1 MFSMASLFNRPKI
14 YPLKS
19 LLAPG
24 NRVAL
29 FASPEETDRFFSAL
43 ELFQL
48 SAFKASIVAII
59 SNDPAE
65 AGEMRRGL
73 PTIYPRAMHTL
84 DLDFILI
91 TNKMD
96 GKVLEAEAVRMGH
109 KKPRCVRAWQWT
121 FADSVNS
128 ARYSGILEKT
138 DAANVTGSPDTSKAH
153 HQTPRLTEA
162 VTMKA
167 LLDASQDRTVDDI
180 LEGFSDP
187 EHVRRHLD
195 QILWISPREPHP
207 FLGEQLASGRH
218 FNCHINQLHMRGKRE
233 VTMPKPSGTL
243 RIFVVG
249 ASTAFGAGAPGDGQI
264 IGAYIEKYLARHL
277 SSDRL
282 SIEVFTAATPQ
293 WTSTHERIVIE
304 NRVSRLSPDL
314 VISISG
320 AADIFWTC
328 KGQTV
333 FNVASDWFREYV
345 IHFNRYLDMLDL
357 PRVNPYPREKPSMIP
372 MEQMAGD
379 LIENL
384 RQSAFS
390 LEQVDCPILFA
401 LQPALIESRKIKSR
415 MESENVEKFEY
426 RCSIENIRISEGYKH
441 LRHKVPRAK
450 IPNLTFI
457 DLSGVFD
464 DVQGETVFL
473 DTFHF
478 GDKGNRI
485 IGRALA
491 DRVISENHLRHEI
504 RF

>member
-1 MFSMASLFNRPKI
+1 MFSIPSFFKRPRI

-29 FASPEETDRFFSAL
+29 FASPVKTDRFFSAL
-43 ELFQL
+43 DLFQL
-48 SAFKASIVAII
+48 SPLKAAIVAII
-59 SNDPAE
+59 SNDSAMV
-65 AGEMRRGL
+65 GEMQNGL
-73 PTIYPRAMHTL
+73 PTINPGAIHTL
-84 DLDFILI
+84 DLDSIII
-91 TNKMD
+91 TNGMD
-96 GKVLEAEAVRMGH
+96 SSVLETEAARMGD

-121 FADSVNS
+121 FADSVDS
-128 ARYSGILEKT
+128 GRQSGIAESI
-138 DAANVTGSPDTSKAH
+138 DATSGTGSRE
-153 HQTPRLTEA
+153 TPKIPPKTPLLTEA

-167 LLDASQDRTVDDI
+167 LLDASRDRTVDDI
-180 LEGFSDP
+180 LEGYSDP
-187 EHVRRHLD
+187 DQVRRYLD
-195 QILWISPREPHP
+195 QILWIAPREPHP

-218 FNCHINQLHMRGKRE
+218 FNCHINQLHMRGERE
-233 VTMPKPSGTL
+233 VAMPKPSGTL

-264 IGAYIEKYLARHL
+264 IGAYIEKALALHHATDCR
-277 SSDRL
+277 D
-282 SIEVFTAATPQ
+282 IEVFTVATPQ

-304 NRVSRLSPDL
+304 NRVSRLSPNL
-314 VISISG
+314 VIMISG

-345 IHFNRYLDMLDL
+345 SHFNRYLGMLDL
-357 PRVNPYPREKPSMIP
+357 PRVNPYPRENDSTIP
-372 MEQMAGD
+372 MEQMAKD

-390 LEQVDCPILFA
+390 LQRVDCPILFA
-401 LQPALIESRKIKSR
+401 LQPALIESRKGMSR

-426 RCSIENIRISEGYKH
+426 RCSIENIRISEGYQH
-441 LRHKVPRAK
+441 LRQMVPRAR
-450 IPNLTFI
+450 IPNLTFF
-457 DLSGVFD
+457 DLSGIFD
-464 DVQGETVFL
+464 DVQGETMFL

-485 IGRALA
+485 IGESLA
-491 DRVISENHLRHEI
+491 DRVISVLPG
-504 RF
+504 